1 MKFAISAALVLVLS
15 SFSVAQKD
23 THYEEGRSTIV
34 HLFEWKFSDIAA
46 ECENFL
52 QYHGFGA
59 VQVSSLNILIYN
71 PSTTKIHNVLFNRCL
86 Q

>member
-1 MKFAISAALVLVLS
+1 MKVALATIAIFALANISY
-15 SFSVAQKD
+15 AQKNPN
-23 THYEEGRSTIV
+23 YASGRSTIV

-59 VQVSSLNILIYN
+59 VQVS
-71 PSTTKIHNVLFNRCL
+71 
-86 Q
+86 

>member
-1 MKFAISAALVLVLS
+1 MKVVASTALLLILA
-15 SFSVAQKD
+15 SFSVAQKN

-59 VQVSSLNILIYN
+59 VQAS
-71 PSTTKIHNVLFNRCL
+71 F
-86 Q
+86 

>member
-1 MKFAISAALVLVLS
+1 MKIAVVALAIFALANISN
-15 SFSVAQKD
+15 AQKNPNYD
-23 THYEEGRSTIV
+23 AGKSTIV

-59 VQVSSLNILIYN
+59 VQVNKLIFVIL
-71 PSTTKIHNVLFNRCL
+71 TLFTELCK
-86 Q
+86 

>member
-1 MKFAISAALVLVLS
+1 MKIAVAALAIFALS
-15 SFSVAQKD
+15 NISYAQKNPN
-23 THYEEGRSTIV
+23 YAAGKSTIV

-59 VQVSSLNILIYN
+59 VQVSQLNIED
-71 PSTTKIHNVLFNRCL
+71 SHNYAK
-86 Q
+86 